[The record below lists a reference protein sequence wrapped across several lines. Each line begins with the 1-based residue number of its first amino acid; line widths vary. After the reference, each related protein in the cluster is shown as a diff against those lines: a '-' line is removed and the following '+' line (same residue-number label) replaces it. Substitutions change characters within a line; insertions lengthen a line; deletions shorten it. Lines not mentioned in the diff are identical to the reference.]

1 MFSHIMLGAN
11 DLEASKEFYDAVLGK
26 LGAKPGVL
34 SPNLQGHK
42 RYFYFL
48 DGSIFIIT
56 EPINHE
62 PATHGNGSTIGF
74 KARSA
79 EDADAWHAAGVANGG
94 NAIEGPLGL
103 REGNGMKLY
112 LAYLL
117 DPTGNKICAMHT
129 IR

>member
-11 DLEASKEFYDAVLGK
+11 DLEASREFYDAVLGK

-34 SPNLQGHK
+34 SPNLQGHT
-42 RYFYFL
+42 RYFSFL
-48 DGSIFIIT
+48 DGAIFIIT
-56 EPINHE
+56 EPINDK

-74 KARSA
+74 KAKSV
-79 EDADAWHAAGVANGG
+79 EDANAWHAAGEANGG
-94 NAIEGPLGL
+94 KPIEDPPGI

-117 DPTGNKICAMHT
+117 DPAGNKICAMHT

>member
-11 DLEASKEFYDAVLGK
+11 DLEASKAFYDAVLGS
-26 LGAKPGVL
+26 LEQNPVFYHQML
-34 SPNLQGHK
+34 HGHK

-48 DGSIFIIT
+48 SGSIFIIT
-56 EPINHE
+56 EPINDE

-74 KARSA
+74 KADSP

-94 NAIEGPLGL
+94 KAIEDPPGI
-103 REGNGMKLY
+103 REGNGMQLY

-117 DPTGNKICAMHT
+117 DPAGNKICAMHT
-129 IR
+129 VR

>member
-11 DLEASKEFYDAVLGK
+11 DLEASREFYDAVLGK

-48 DGSIFIIT
+48 DSSIFIIT
-56 EPINHE
+56 EPINDK

-74 KARSA
+74 KARSV
-79 EDADAWHAAGVANGG
+79 EDVNAWHAAGEANGG
-94 NAIEGPLGL
+94 KPIEDPPGI

-117 DPTGNKICAMHT
+117 DPAGNKICAMHT

>member
-1 MFSHIMLGAN
+1 MFSHVMLGAN
-11 DLEASKEFYDAVLGK
+11 DLEASREFYDAVLGK
-26 LGAKPGVL
+26 LGVKPGVL

-48 DGSIFIIT
+48 DSSIFIIT
-56 EPINHE
+56 EPINDK

-74 KARSA
+74 KAKSV
-79 EDADAWHAAGVANGG
+79 EDANAWHAAGEANGG
-94 NAIEGPLGL
+94 KPIEDPPGI

-117 DPTGNKICAMHT
+117 DPAGNKICAMHT